1 MDTSDNSNSPTQRAQ
16 GKIPIKLVGAIVVIV
31 LIVGALFV
39 LTGMGQKSSSTQLTQ
54 NTTIATSTI
63 NSAKPNTTTI
73 TTNKTSTNVSAAPS
87 SNSNK
92 FSNASIISTTQ
103 FDSILGS
110 KWAYFNTTNGS
121 FGSSNSN
128 LIYYAHH
135 FKYNKTATG
144 ATGVYLSQNATTLL
158 SYYRAISGFVFVNK
172 SYTPINGTLSG
183 ANYTYGNEY
192 RISYGSGGKITS
204 LGKIGTAIIAIK
216 GHYIVA
222 AIIYNYTFNL
232 TDAKALL
239 QYQLND
245 LNTSG

>member
-87 SNSNK
+87 SNSSK
-92 FSNASIISTTQ
+92 FGNSSVITTAQ
-103 FDSILGS
+103 FDSVLGD
-110 KWAYFNTTNGS
+110 KWAHINTTHGIIPNNKGNLTYYGS
-121 FGSSNSN
+121 YFR
-128 LIYYAHH
+128 
-135 FKYNKTATG
+135 YNKTSIGIIGTYSSSNITAIPF
-144 ATGVYLSQNATTLL
+144 YYKTL
-158 SYYRAISGFVFVNK
+158 FQFQFTNK
-172 SYTPINGTLSG
+172 SNFFNGTIGST
-183 ANYTYGNEY
+183 NYTYGEIYEPKYDINGT
-192 RISYGSGGKITS
+192 I
-204 LGKIGTAIIAIK
+204 IGTTPLGSA
-216 GHYIVA
+216 IVA
-222 AIIYNYTFNL
+222 AKGSYIIVIMITNYTFNL